1 MLILVSREFHQ
12 IKELALNGFEVF
24 RCKIILQIAKGTTA
38 KGAGGFDTTFETN
51 FSHFPAPIV

>member
-24 RCKIILQIAKGTTA
+24 RCKIVLQIAEGTTV

-51 FSHFPAPIV
+51 CSHFPVLIV